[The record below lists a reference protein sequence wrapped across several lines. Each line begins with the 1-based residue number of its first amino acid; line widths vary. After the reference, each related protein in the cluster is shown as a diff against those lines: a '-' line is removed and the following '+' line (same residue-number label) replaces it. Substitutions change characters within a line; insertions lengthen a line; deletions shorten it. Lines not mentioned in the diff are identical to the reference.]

1 MRQTPS
7 RAMRPT
13 KHGRPAKPALL
24 GLLAGLLILAALENP
39 AHAADTAQAEDNAKQ
54 AVGLFLRSC
63 VEFSGDRDGLRDWV
77 KKSGF
82 PEIRDRGA
90 EIFLY
95 GLPGAVYDATANGT
109 KLVLVTEDNGSC
121 SAFAPLADGPTVLRE
136 LERIL
141 RESRVKLDITAD
153 KSDPKESKLRHRE
166 YTAAGAK
173 HEWQMLV
180 STVNDPAGGEAM
192 LTANPW

>member
-1 MRQTPS
+1 MRQTLS
-7 RAMRPT
+7 RARIRT
-13 KHGRPAKPALL
+13 GHGRRATPAWL
-24 GLLAGLLILAALENP
+24 GLLAGLVIAAAPVRAADAAL
-39 AHAADTAQAEDNAKQ
+39 AEDNAKL

-77 KKSGF
+77 KQSGF

-121 SAFAPLADGPTVLRE
+121 SAFVPLADGPTVLRE

-141 RESRVKLDITAD
+141 RESRVKLDVTAD